1 MIHPVALNPFIYFN
15 YNSYVIGTSLI
26 SFLNPLVSQHLQGFF
41 PSPHTIGSSQE
52 QMATHPDKPCA
63 NSKGYQR
70 LLSLSSK
77 YIGIRNLGRTI
88 FEGTPTCPPPLRPT
102 DGYWSFQDF
111 ELTRLLGD
119 GSLSTVVA
127 ATSTKSHFPVA
138 IKVYHRD
145 RLTNLNHRQ
154 IAREIEVHAALLP
167 HPNIIALYAAFED
180 AAGIY
185 LVQEL
190 APSGDLY
197 GSLFKRGGY
206 FTEAAVAT
214 TVLPGVLAAITHA
227 HSLGILHRDIKS
239 ENILIAS
246 NGTIK
251 LADFGLA
258 INLSKDQPV
267 SRVGTLDYMPP
278 EIVALPRS
286 GAPIPAL
293 PHHPHSKTSLPYGL
307 PADIWCIG
315 ILVYELLVGVP
326 PFETASKEATY
337 IRIAKVE
344 PSIPGHLSEE
354 AKSFL
359 TITLQ
364 KEPKSR
370 PTIMQLISH
379 SWLVKHQSVPVSGR
393 GSGVNA
399 QQQQQQQEGVSA
411 SSTSSSASSSSSA
424 AGGSTGSKP
433 ILPRQ
438 KQSSGCRSSS
448 AFNWKLSSTIK
459 QLKAKSKLS
468 NDEDDTNG
476 GYGSPPCQ
484 TIKAVRQ
491 PENNYNNINVSFCG
505 NKSSPL
511 SLSSSSSPRQQQQP
525 DSPRKSRIFA
535 KLFNGR
541 KSAYSTTTMVTQQ
554 QQP

>member
-1 MIHPVALNPFIYFN
+1 
-15 YNSYVIGTSLI
+15 
-26 SFLNPLVSQHLQGFF
+26 
-41 PSPHTIGSSQE
+41 
-52 QMATHPDKPCA
+52 MATHTDKISA
-63 NSKGYQR
+63 NSEGYRR
-70 LLSLSSK
+70 LLSFSSK
-77 YIGIRNLGRTI
+77 HIGIRNLGRTI
-88 FEGTPTCPPPLRPT
+88 FEGTPTCPAPLRPT

-127 ATSTKSHFPVA
+127 ATSTRSHFPVA

-167 HPNIIALYAAFED
+167 HPNIITLYAAFED

-246 NGTIK
+246 DGTIK

-278 EIVALPRS
+278 EIVTLPRS

-293 PHHPHSKTSLPYGL
+293 PHHQSKTSLPYGL

-315 ILVYELLVGVP
+315 ILVYELLVGAP

-344 PSIPGHLSEE
+344 PSLPSHLSEE

-364 KEPKSR
+364 KEPRAR

-379 SWLVKHQSVPVSGR
+379 SWVLNHQSVHVTGR
-393 GSGVNA
+393 GGGVNA
-399 QQQQQQQEGVSA
+399 QQQQQQQQEGVSA
-411 SSTSSSASSSSSA
+411 SSTSSSALSSSSSSA
-424 AGGSTGSKP
+424 GGSTSSKP
-433 ILPRQ
+433 ISPRQ
-438 KQSSGCRSSS
+438 KQSSGYRSSI

-459 QLKAKSKLS
+459 QIKARSKLS
-468 NDEDDTNG
+468 NDEDDTVEG
-476 GYGSPPCQ
+476 GGSPPCQ

-491 PENNYNNINVSFCG
+491 PGNNNNNNINVSSSDNG
-505 NKSSPL
+505 SSPL
-511 SLSSSSSPRQQQQP
+511 SLSSSSSPKEEQQL

-541 KSAYSTTTMVTQQ
+541 KSAYSTTTMMMTQSTTARTTTIRQ
-554 QQP
+554 

>member
-1 MIHPVALNPFIYFN
+1 
-15 YNSYVIGTSLI
+15 
-26 SFLNPLVSQHLQGFF
+26 
-41 PSPHTIGSSQE
+41 
-52 QMATHPDKPCA
+52 MATQTDKPSA

-70 LLSLSSK
+70 LLSLSFK
-77 YIGIRNLGRTI
+77 QIGIRNLGRTI
-88 FEGTPTCPPPLRPT
+88 FEANPTNCPPPLRPT

-127 ATSTKSHFPVA
+127 ATSTKFHFPVA

-167 HPNIIALYAAFED
+167 HPNIITLYAAFED

-190 APSGDLY
+190 ASNGDLY

-214 TVLPGVLAAITHA
+214 TVLPGVLAAIVHA

-239 ENILIAS
+239 ENILIS
-246 NGTIK
+246 SDGTIK

-286 GAPIPAL
+286 GAPIPVL
-293 PHHPHSKTSLPYGL
+293 PHHPQSKNSLPYGL

-315 ILVYELLVGVP
+315 ILVYELLVGAP
-326 PFETASKEATY
+326 PFETSSKEATY
-337 IRIAKVE
+337 VRIAKVE
-344 PSIPGHLSEE
+344 PSIPSHLSEA

-359 TITLQ
+359 MITLQ
-364 KEPKSR
+364 KEPRVR
-370 PTIMQLISH
+370 PTIMQLINHRWVVNHMAISI
-379 SWLVKHQSVPVSGR
+379 SGR
-393 GSGVNA
+393 GGSMGVNA
-399 QQQQQQQEGVSA
+399 QQHQYQHQQGASATTVHA
-411 SSTSSSASSSSSA
+411 SSSSVSSTTSSSASSSSSA
-424 AGGSTGSKP
+424 AGDGGSTGCRQIS
-433 ILPRQ
+433 PRQ
-438 KQSSGCRSSS
+438 KQSSEYRSSS

-459 QLKAKSKLS
+459 QIKAKSKLS
-468 NDEDDTNG
+468 NEEVDTNAG
-476 GYGSPPCQ
+476 DGAAHFQ

-491 PENNYNNINVSFCG
+491 SDNNNTINVRRSG
-505 NKSSPL
+505 NGSSPS
-511 SLSSSSSPRQQQQP
+511 SLLSSSPRQQQQQQP

-541 KSAYSTTTMVTQQ
+541 KSAYSTTMMTTQQ
-554 QQP
+554 LLEQQQSGNNNNIMTEDVCSA